1 MVQKEN
7 NNIPWEV
14 RIILPC
20 ASWIDRHPR
29 ITNLFLWAM
38 CAACFWAALTYK
50 FTTHI

>member
-1 MVQKEN
+1 MVQKE

-20 ASWIDRHPR
+20 AAWVDRHPR
-29 ITNLFLWAM
+29 ISNALLWVM
-38 CAACFWAALTYK
+38 CAACFWAALTYN